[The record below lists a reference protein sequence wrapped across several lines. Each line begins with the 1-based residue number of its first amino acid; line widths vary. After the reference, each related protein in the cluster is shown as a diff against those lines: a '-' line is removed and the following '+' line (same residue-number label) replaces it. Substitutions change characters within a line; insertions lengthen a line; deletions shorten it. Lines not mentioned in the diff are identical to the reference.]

1 MTSCCIVIDNV
12 AADKRKMKT
21 LKKILL
27 IVFVIN
33 VLPIC
38 SQSSASSDN
47 FLSNEETLVYKV
59 KWTFIRVGTI
69 TIKTRFCEN
78 NPDNIIV
85 SMLVESN
92 PIIPFVD
99 INEYNETIIDRKTLM
114 SNSFYGLYRNGN
126 DVKKYFIQYDNKT
139 RSSVWKVFDVSNK
152 IIMDSVKI
160 NNCPRYVDG
169 PSLFFFTRANA
180 NMNKAINVPTMI
192 EGKIENTKIIFT
204 NIKEEI
210 EIDAF
215 NYPIM
220 AKQYLGFADWEGGS
234 SQSLSGDFMGWI
246 SDDAEAIPVYAEV
259 DVLIGHLKIELE
271 SWQRG
276 NWNRRLNATKNK

>member
-1 MTSCCIVIDNV
+1 
-12 AADKRKMKT
+12 MKT
-21 LKKILL
+21 LNKILL

-38 SQSSASSDN
+38 SQSS
-47 FLSNEETLVYKV
+47 FLNNKNLSREEILIYKV

-69 TIKTRFCEN
+69 TIKTKFCED
-78 NPDNIIV
+78 NPDNILV

-99 INEYNETIIDRKTLM
+99 INEYNETIIDCKTLM
-114 SNSFYGLYRNGN
+114 SNSFHGLYRNGN
-126 DVKKYFIQYDNKT
+126 DTKKYFIQYDNKT
-139 RSSVWKVFDVSNK
+139 RSSVWKAFDVSNK
-152 IIMDSVKI
+152 KMIDSVKI
-160 NNCPRYVDG
+160 INCPRYVDG

-180 NMNKAINVPTMI
+180 KTNKTINVPTMI

-204 NIKEEI
+204 DTKEEF
-210 EIDAF
+210 EIDALD
-215 NYPIM
+215 YPII

>member
-1 MTSCCIVIDNV
+1 
-12 AADKRKMKT
+12 MKI
-21 LKKILL
+21 LRKILL
-27 IVFVIN
+27 IVLLIN
-33 VLPIC
+33 VLSIH
-38 SQSSASSDN
+38 SQSPVLN
-47 FLSNEETLVYKV
+47 NKFLCPDETLIYKV

-69 TIKTRFCEN
+69 TIKTKFCED

-114 SNSFYGLYRNGN
+114 SNSFYGLYRNGS
-126 DVKKYFIQYDNKT
+126 DKKKYLIQYDSESK
-139 RSSVWKVFDVSNK
+139 SSIWKAFDASDQEM
-152 IIMDSVKI
+152 IDSVKI
-160 NNCPRYVDG
+160 DNCPRYVDG

-180 NMNKAINVPTMI
+180 NLNKTINVPTMI
-192 EGKIENTKIIFT
+192 GGKIEETKIVFT

-210 EIDAF
+210 EIDALDH
-215 NYPIM
+215 PIM

-246 SDDAEAIPVYAEV
+246 SDDVEAIPVYAEV
-259 DVLIGHLKIELE
+259 EVLIGHLKIELE

-276 NWNRRLNATKNK
+276 NWNRQLNTAKNSSAIK